1 MTQVLRVMDIN
12 QLDAITPD
20 VVEAARETPSSSA
33 PDYAHQSDHL
43 HTRTHTSATRAGP
56 GGPGLT
62 PGLVIA
68 IEPMLQAVGR
78 DDYRHCSDGRGVR
91 TADGSWA
98 AHIEHTVAITAAGP
112 IILTGWP
119 ALTITE

>member
-1 MTQVLRVMDIN
+1 M
-12 QLDAITPD
+12 
-20 VVEAARETPSSSA
+20 
-33 PDYAHQSDHL
+33 
-43 HTRTHTSATRAGP
+43 
-56 GGPGLT
+56 
-62 PGLVIA
+62 IA

-112 IILTGWP
+112 SSSLAESAP